1 MNLIHVTTLT
11 DRQKTDITTLTDAC
25 KQKEPLS
32 LSAPSEDGLDYF
44 LLYEKDESSL
54 LAFGFLFFPQETSC
68 ECAVFVHPSQ
78 RRKGYFSRILNAAL
92 DHVEAIEKKTGLP
105 VDFCFLTDEKTPSA
119 MKTMEAIEAEYWY
132 SEHKMVRK
140 LTKKDSE
147 YISKVTIAADSSSD
161 STGLYTAA
169 LDGQLI
175 GTCAILPAGQE
186 YYFYAFQ
193 IKDEFQG
200 KGYGKDFLLG
210 MLALLSEKASAVSLQ
225 VSGQNYIAR
234 NLYKK
239 TGFKTTESLSYY
251 LY

>member
-1 MNLIHVTTLT
+1 MNLIHITSLT
-11 DRQKTDITTLTDAC
+11 DQQKTDIATLVDAC
-25 KQKEPLS
+25 KHKEPLS

-44 LLYEKDESSL
+44 LLYEKEETGL

-78 RRKGYFSRILNAAL
+78 RRKGCFSRILNAVL
-92 DHVEAIEKKTGLP
+92 DHVERYEKTTGLA

-132 SEHKMVRK
+132 SEHKMVRP
-140 LTKKDSE
+140 LKDKDRE
-147 YISKVTIAADSSSD
+147 YIPQVAIAEDSD
-161 STGLYTAA
+161 GLYTAS
-169 LDGQLI
+169 LNGQII
-175 GTCAILPAGQE
+175 GTCAILPSGQE

-193 IKDEFQG
+193 IKEEFQG
-200 KGYGKDFLLG
+200 NGYGKDFLLG
-210 MLALLSEKASAVSLQ
+210 MLALLAAKTSAVSLQ

-251 LY
+251 IY